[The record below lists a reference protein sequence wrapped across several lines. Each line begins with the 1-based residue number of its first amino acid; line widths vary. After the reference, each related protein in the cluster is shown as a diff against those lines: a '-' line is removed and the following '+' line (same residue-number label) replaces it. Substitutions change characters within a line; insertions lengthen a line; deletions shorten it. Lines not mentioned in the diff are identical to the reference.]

1 MPQPASNTRLRAARL
16 AAGYNSQ
23 QALATALDVGV
34 RQVRRWESEA
44 PPWPHPDLQERL
56 TRTLGQS
63 MEALGFRAPSG
74 RDRAPE
80 PRRLQRAS
88 APGVLAAV
96 PAQAT
101 AALQPATVATDYE
114 AVTRAHRRLYWSVAP
129 ATLHP
134 AVLAHAALGC
144 ALLPETAG
152 QTRAS
157 VASALAESWLLAGR
171 VEFFD
176 LQEPERAAA
185 TLLRALQAAGEADDQ
200 LLGAAVLAHTAFIPA
215 WDGRRDDAV
224 QRLVAART
232 YARRGSAPAILLA
245 WLDAVEAECET
256 RAGNTRT
263 ALHLISH
270 AEDLLADD
278 VDQEQAP
285 EWLDW
290 FSSVR
295 LQAFRGDTE
304 LRAGHLP
311 QARTTLTAVLEALP
325 ADEEKQRSVVLGDL
339 AAVEAAAG
347 SPEAAC
353 EHALSAL
360 DQLERTWYA
369 TGMDR
374 IREVRRAL
382 APHQREPCVRA
393 LDERLYGWATT
404 VSALA
409 R

>member
-1 MPQPASNTRLRAARL
+1 MPQPASNTRLRAARV
-16 AAGYNSQ
+16 AAGYHSQ
-23 QALATALDVGV
+23 QALASALGVGV
-34 RQVRRWESEA
+34 RQVRRWESEN

-56 TRTLGQS
+56 THTLGQT
-63 MEALGFRAPSG
+63 MAGLGFRAPAG
-74 RDRAPE
+74 RDSAPE
-80 PRRLQRAS
+80 LRRPQRAS
-88 APGVLAAV
+88 APGGLAAV
-96 PAQAT
+96 PVQTTAT
-101 AALQPATVATDYE
+101 MQPATVASDYE
-114 AVTRAHRRLYWSVAP
+114 MVTRAHRRLYWSVAP

-134 AVLAHAALGC
+134 AVMAHAGLGC

-157 VASALAESWLLAGR
+157 VAAALGESWLLAGR
-171 VEFFD
+171 IEFFD
-176 LQEPERAAA
+176 LQDPERAAA
-185 TLLRALQAAGEADDQ
+185 TFLRALQAAGEADDQ
-200 LLGAAVLAHTAFIPA
+200 LLGAAILGHTAFIPG

-256 RAGNTRT
+256 RAENTRT
-263 ALHLISH
+263 ALHLIGH
-270 AEDLLADD
+270 AEDLLADGA
-278 VDQEQAP
+278 DQAQAP
-285 EWLDW
+285 AWLDW
-290 FSSVR
+290 FSPVR
-295 LQAFRGDTE
+295 LQAFRGNTE
-304 LRAGHLP
+304 VRAGHLP
-311 QARTTLTAVLEALP
+311 QARTTLTAVLEGLP
-325 ADEEKQRSVVLGDL
+325 ADEEKQRSVILGDL

-353 EHALSAL
+353 QHALSAL

-374 IREVRRAL
+374 IREVRRSL
-382 APHQREPCVRA
+382 TPHQHEPCVRA
-393 LDERLYGWATT
+393 LDERLYGWSTT

>member
-1 MPQPASNTRLRAARL
+1 MSQPAGNTRLRAARL

-23 QALATALDVGV
+23 QALASALDVGV

-56 TRTLGQS
+56 TRTLGQT
-63 MEALGFRAPSG
+63 MEALGFRAPVG
-74 RDRAPE
+74 RDSAPG
-80 PRRLQRAS
+80 PRRPQRAS

-96 PAQAT
+96 PAHAT
-101 AALQPATVATDYE
+101 ATMQPPTVATDYE
-114 AVTRAHRRLYWSVAP
+114 SVTRAHRRLYWSVAP

-144 ALLPETAG
+144 ALLPETVG

-171 VEFFD
+171 IEFFD

-232 YARRGSAPAILLA
+232 YARRGSASAMLLA

-263 ALHLISH
+263 ALHLIGH
-270 AEDLLADD
+270 AEDLLAGGDD
-278 VDQEQAP
+278 QVP

-290 FSSVR
+290 FSHVR
-295 LQAFRGDTE
+295 LAAFRGHTE
-304 LRAGHLP
+304 LRTGHLP
-311 QARTTLTAVLEALP
+311 QARATLTAVLDALP
-325 ADEEKQRSVVLGDL
+325 ADEEKQRSVILGDL

-369 TGMDR
+369 TGMAR
-374 IREVRRAL
+374 IRDVRRAL
-382 APHQREPCVRA
+382 APHQHEPCVRA
-393 LDERLYGWATT
+393 LDERLYGWSTT